1 MRYIL
6 LKHFLDNGAELRFF
20 GWRNTDFLQN
30 KDMFAVTTGR
40 TLITWTTEINVWVYS
55 VAKQNG
61 QE

>member
-1 MRYIL
+1 MRYIF

-20 GWRNTDFLQN
+20 GWRNSDFLQN
-30 KDMFAVTTGR
+30 KDMFAVKLHDWKNTYY
-40 TLITWTTEINVWVYS
+40 LDNWNQCLS